1 MKPIPIRLWQYLTW
15 QRDCCYCK
23 TTYGKRLLAYLFKPT
38 ITYGVCTPCF
48 LRETAKLDMTAK
60 AKESAD
66 RVALTL
72 SLYKRGGLKETGMA
86 NDETVSDMV
95 TDLCHLCD
103 RQKWNAADLI
113 TTAMRH
119 WKAER

>member
-38 ITYGVCTPCF
+38 ISHGACRSCF
-48 LRETAKLDMTAK
+48 ERETGEPTNAERAH
-60 AKESAD
+60 

-72 SLYKRGGLKETGMA
+72 SLYKRGGLKEGGTA
-86 NDETVSDMV
+86 DDETVVDLV